1 MGKDTAMRL
10 RMANVTGLI
19 LRSKLGSFDL
29 SIIRS
34 PDQRRGSSSRDSRFL
49 LYCKIIMMM
58 LSDTQTVLF
67 ITAVLTRFLM
77 GIFIDRNAKD
87 MGLAYWSF
95 LSGGVYMLAFNGMR
109 QMLMLAI
116 AANYCRLTRRGKWG
130 RAIVV
135 ILLSSFLRWS
145 ALVLLALLVLQPII
159 RLQHTHTVSVVAAL
173 LLTVIV
179 GLTALSIYFIDRMV
193 LNPLSLI
200 CVSFDRA
207 AQCAGAKDR
216 WWVLLGKGRS
226 SRSTS
231 PKQLLAF
238 GCMSYAPEHRL
249 SFGKFELA
257 YNRRLFADVVCD
269 A

>member
-1 MGKDTAMRL
+1 MRL